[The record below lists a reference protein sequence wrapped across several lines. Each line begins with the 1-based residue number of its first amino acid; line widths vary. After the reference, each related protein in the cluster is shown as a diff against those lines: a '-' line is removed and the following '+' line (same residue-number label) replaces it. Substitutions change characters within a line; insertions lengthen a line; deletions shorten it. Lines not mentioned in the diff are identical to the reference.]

1 MIILET
7 LAVGFSMFSALPVP
21 QVEWSEKNMRYSLCV
36 FPLVGAVIAAACC
49 VWTLVCD
56 ALSAPDLMRGAG
68 LCLLPVLMTGGIHL
82 DGYADTC
89 DALAS
94 RADPEKRQA
103 ILKDPNIGAFAA
115 IRLCVYFTASLALWS
130 SLKEISLPVLPG
142 MFGLSRCLSGIS
154 LTVFPLRKGSG
165 LARTFSDAADRQR
178 VRAVLLALAA
188 VCAGVLCLSDA
199 WPCVPVA
206 LAVFLIYRRT
216 AEREFGGLS
225 GDLAGWF
232 LQKSELW
239 MLGALVLWQYGKAI
253 Q

>member
-94 RADPEKRQA
+94 RAAPEKRQT
-103 ILKDPNIGAFAA
+103 ILKDPNIEPDAEM
-115 IRLCVYFTASLALWS
+115 LAL
-130 SLKEISLPVLPG
+130 LAKK
-142 MFGLSRCLSGIS
+142 GI
-154 LTVFPLRKGSG
+154 V
-165 LARTFSDAADRQR
+165 
-178 VRAVLLALAA
+178 
-188 VCAGVLCLSDA
+188 
-199 WPCVPVA
+199 
-206 LAVFLIYRRT
+206 
-216 AEREFGGLS
+216 REFAHTDGSDG
-225 GDLAGWF
+225 AGT
-232 LQKSELW
+232 
-239 MLGALVLWQYGKAI
+239 
-253 Q
+253 